1 MLFRSKLR
9 LLYEANPLGMVVEQA
24 GGRATTGA
32 IRILE
37 FEPKKLHQRVPL
49 IIGSKGDVDTVEA
62 FIQGRA

>member
-1 MLFRSKLR
+1 
-9 LLYEANPLGMVVEQA
+9 MVVEQA
-24 GGRATTGA
+24 GGRATTGTM
-32 IRILE
+32 RILE

>member
-1 MLFRSKLR
+1 MEITVEVQVDLVGGSQLR
-9 LLYEANPLGMVVEQA
+9 FSATC
-24 GGRATTGA
+24 RATTGA